1 MWNELVRPGDRAD
14 AQHLVGPSISH
25 DAVAFFDGARK
36 SPYLIYACFGP
47 VVVFGDQLVPPVVEL
62 GTAQAGHV
70 AHLLPTDGDEAVL
83 AALLPLPG
91 AFPRRDLPVA
101 CIWELVFL
109 NGHQPVREHVEA
121 VGILYLWYTGPVHLL
136 GHLFGYFRDKLVP

>member
-91 AFPRRDLPVA
+91 ICSRCDLPVT
-101 CIWELVFL
+101 CTWELVLL
-109 NGHQPVREHVEA
+109 NCHQPVGEHIKA
-121 VGILYLWYTGPVHLL
+121 VGIPHLRHIGL
-136 GHLFGYFRDKLVP
+136 